1 MSDVDWAQMVLTL
14 YDSRDI
20 RLAHPKWLE
29 IWPRLKE
36 DFGLETG
43 LQLEISCVWRSAKA
57 QIDLFAFG
65 RTKPGSKLTFKDGV
79 KELSNHQLCPSPA
92 IDVFV
97 MASKK
102 AVWDTKAYEPLGPL
116 AEKYGLLWG
125 GNWKEFKD
133 YPHLEIKSI

>member
-1 MSDVDWAQMVLTL
+1 MAYPDWSDTIDKL

-29 IWPRLKE
+29 IWPKLRE
-36 DFGLETG
+36 DFGLTTG
-43 LQLEISCVWRSAKA
+43 LQLEISCVWRSSKA
-57 QIDLFAFG
+57 QIDLYSVG
-65 RTKPGSKLTFKDGV
+65 RTRPGSKLTDKDGV
-79 KELSNHQLCPSPA
+79 TNLSNHQLCPSPA

-102 AVWDTKAYEPLGPL
+102 AIWDIEAYKPLGLL

-125 GNWKEFKD
+125 GDWIDFKD
-133 YPHLEIKSI
+133 YPHLEIKV